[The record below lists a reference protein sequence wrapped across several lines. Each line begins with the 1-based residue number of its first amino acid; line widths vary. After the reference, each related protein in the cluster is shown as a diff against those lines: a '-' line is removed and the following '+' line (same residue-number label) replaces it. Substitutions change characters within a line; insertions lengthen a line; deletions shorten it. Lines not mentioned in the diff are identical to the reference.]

1 MPADRERPYAQ
12 FNFLVDLGGNDGPG
26 AGFSEVSGVG
36 METTV
41 ADYREGN
48 AKDQIPVKIPGRRK
62 PTEVTLKRGLVAA
75 PRLREWLEQTRKGG
89 DTACRTV
96 TIQLLGEDRTSVV
109 RSWKLLRARIV
120 KYDPASLNAK
130 GNDVA
135 MEELVLSCEGLEAQ

>member
-1 MPADRERPYAQ
+1 MPADRERPYGL
-12 FNFLVDLGGNDGPG
+12 FNFQVDLGGDEGAG

-75 PRLREWLEQTRKGG
+75 PRLHAWLDQTRKGG
-89 DTACRTV
+89 ESACRTV
-96 TIQLLGEDRTSVV
+96 TIQLLGEDHTSVL

-120 KYDPASLNAK
+120 KHTAGPLNAK
-130 GNDVA
+130 VTDVA
-135 MEELVLSCEGLEAQ
+135 MEELVLSCESVEAQ

>member
-1 MPADRERPYAQ
+1 VSASTWKPPWPITAD
-12 FNFLVDLGGNDGPG
+12 
-26 AGFSEVSGVG
+26 
-36 METTV
+36 
-41 ADYREGN
+41 GN
-48 AKDQIPVKIPGRRK
+48 AKDQIPVKIPAGTSPERHAQAR
-62 PTEVTLKRGLVAA
+62 PVAA

-120 KYDPASLNAK
+120 KYDPASLKAK